1 MTVRGSKRATVR
13 IGTAIA
19 GAFCAVITPTWS
31 AHANAGI
38 ERTACCPIV
47 ELRQYTL
54 HPRRLDGF
62 VQLFERE
69 FIEPQEAAGMRVIGQ
84 FRDLDDPDRFVWLR
98 GFSDM
103 PGRARALE
111 AFYGGPVWKARRDLA
126 NANFIDTD
134 NVLLLHPLDA
144 RSGFALDRLQR
155 APQGATPG
163 DRGVVV
169 VTVYPLKPAA
179 AAAFGVYFH
188 DTVLPEL
195 ERAGFVAVAQ
205 LETET
210 AANTFPRLPVR
221 SGEFVFVWVARFP
234 DRASSDAARMRLAD
248 SALWCDAIAPELE
261 RRLGGSTQVLRLT
274 PTARALWPGGAGP

>member
-1 MTVRGSKRATVR
+1 MLTPRAGKRASL
-13 IGTAIA
+13 GTAVA
-19 GAFCAVITPTWS
+19 GAFCALITPTRS
-31 AHANAGI
+31 AHADARI
-38 ERTACCPIV
+38 ESTSCCPIV

-54 HPRRLDGF
+54 HPGRLDGF
-62 VQLFERE
+62 VQLFEQE

-103 PGRARALE
+103 ASRARALE
-111 AFYGGPVWKARRDLA
+111 AFYGGPVWKARRELA

-144 RSGFALDRLQR
+144 RSGFALDLLQR

-169 VTVYPLKPAA
+169 VTVYALKPSS
-179 AAAFGVYFH
+179 AAAFGGYFR
-188 DTVLPEL
+188 DAMLPVLV
-195 ERAGFVAVAQ
+195 RAGFVAVAQ
-205 LETET
+205 LETDT

-234 DRASSDAARMRLAD
+234 DRASSDAAQMRLAD
-248 SALWCDAIAPELE
+248 SAQWRDAIAPELE